1 MGVDTPKGDGSMTHD
16 DSYLEQRLTLR
27 VCIRVMIRV
36 VQRMSFCMMMKIP
49 HLILGAVLV
58 SQYVNIVEM
67 FDHMSQIIWKCS

>member
-27 VCIRVMIRV
+27 VCIWVMIRV
-36 VQRMSFCMMMKIP
+36 VQHMSLCMMTRIP

-58 SQYVNIVEM
+58 SQYVNMVEM